1 MRRSWHQ
8 QEEEHGQ
15 LWWYDVTDIE
25 ENVGDFVAEDVR
37 KVSRERIRFFLWK
50 ESHVINGIACETV
63 EGRFSKLNQ
72 NMLDLVVFA
81 FSHGCVVEESVV
93 CS

>member
-1 MRRSWHQ
+1 MELVHEKVMASTRIGTRSTM
-8 QEEEHGQ
+8 
-15 LWWYDVTDIE
+15 TDIK
-25 ENVGDFVAEDVR
+25 ENVGDFVAKDVR